1 MRPSSRK
8 GVNKSRAA
16 SQFRRNVSVTK
27 SVNLQPAPMRGG
39 WRL

>member
-1 MRPSSRK
+1 MRPVKRYHESK
-8 GVNKSRAA
+8 GKSAR
-16 SQFRRNVSVTK
+16 QFRRNVAVTK